1 MNVTIFP
8 TTEAPPFIREHFEAM
23 AQAAAS
29 FPELVQMA
37 FARWP
42 FLRLRTTFAAVRF
55 IPREPEAPDAF
66 IDLRNDFALGV
77 FDDTARAELIAFDI
91 YLRKR
96 SKDESALDFSV
107 PVHPMKAND
116 R

>member
-1 MNVTIFP
+1 MKVTSYP
-8 TTEAPPFIREHFEAM
+8 TTEPPPYIREHIEAM

-29 FPELVQMA
+29 FPELVQVA

-66 IDLRNDFALGV
+66 IDLRNDFSLGV

-96 SKDESALDFSV
+96 SKDESALDFLY
-107 PVHPMKAND
+107 PDPPHED
-116 R
+116 E